1 MKHLKIGLLYVLAIG
16 VNAHAEANSTQNE
29 ALAKKY
35 SECAASTLRT
45 GMIKTAFNQQV
56 DREATRLTQAG
67 ILSISYA
74 AWLTSYENA
83 KNLYIEDDKKLL
95 QAFSKYN
102 ANNGSRSDIYNYTVK
117 YLVPKNEKCVAL
129 LTKLTKEKKFI
140 EDMQSEEASK
150 FMSEILEYAKKSL

>member
-1 MKHLKIGLLYVLAIG
+1 MKNLKMGLLCVLAIG
-16 VNAHAEANSTQNE
+16 VNAHAEANSTQNQI
-29 ALAKKY
+29 LAKKY
-35 SECAASTLRT
+35 SECAASSLRT

-56 DREATRLTQAG
+56 DREATLLTQAG

-83 KNLYIEDDKKLL
+83 KNLYREDDKKLL

-117 YLVPKNEKCVAL
+117 YLVPKNEKCFSL
-129 LTKLTKEKKFI
+129 LTKLPKEKKFI
-140 EDMQSEEASK
+140 EDMQSEEATN
-150 FMSEILEYAKKSL
+150 FMKEIMEYAKENL